1 MKMRRPLAPKS
12 ISCADQFQFACASA
26 TGQTPLRYAL
36 LGAAGAALLLGACV
50 SDVDPTPVGGAGS
63 AGAGST
69 VVGGGGSAGSGT
81 VNNNAG
87 SGGSGANQYTSD
99 SSFATGMKCPAVMQ
113 ALLTDFTYV
122 GAAPV
127 AVADAGADAGNA
139 PAPANPP
146 NMTGVSFGDFTNTL
160 SGSSFVYPSDGAYP
174 VHSDVTGNDW
184 HMTGSIGNYSGFGVV
199 FVGCSFVDASN
210 YQGISFTVQGSVAG
224 PTGNNNL
231 TFSVGTAADDITHV
245 WLNAVAMPTP
255 PAMVNA
261 GRCVPAATQYD
272 GTCAAPSHAVP
283 VTAERQTVR
292 VLWADLTAGR
302 PAATV
307 DPKEITSLSWAFPA
321 PAGAGTAT
329 PVTYDVDITVD
340 DLQFI
345 AP

>member
-1 MKMRRPLAPKS
+1 MKMRRSPAPKS
-12 ISCADQFQFACASA
+12 ISCATHSHFLFSSSA
-26 TGQTPLRYAL
+26 GLTTRGLTV

-50 SDVDPTPVGGAGS
+50 DDVDPNTAAGAGS
-63 AGAGST
+63 AGMGST
-69 VVGGGGSAGSGT
+69 AVGNGGSAGAGT
-81 VNNNAG
+81 VSNNAG
-87 SGGSGANQYTSD
+87 SGGSGANQYTSNPE
-99 SSFATGMKCPAVMQ
+99 FATGMKCPAVMQ

-122 GAAPV
+122 TGAP
-127 AVADAGADAGNA
+127 VADAGADAGDA
-139 PAPANPP
+139 GAAAPANPP

-160 SGSSFVYPSDGAYP
+160 SGSSFVYPGDGAYA
-174 VHSDVTGNDW
+174 VHSDVTGNSW
-184 HMTGSIGNYSGFGVV
+184 HMTGSIGNYSGFGIV

-210 YQGISFTVQGSVAG
+210 YLGISFTVQGSIAG

-231 TFSVGTAADDITHV
+231 TFTVGTAADDITHL

-255 PAMVNA
+255 PAMINA
-261 GRCVPAATQYD
+261 GRCIPAATQYD
-272 GTCAAPSHAVP
+272 GSCAAPSKAIP

-307 DPKEITSLSWAFPA
+307 DPKEITNMSWAFPA

-329 PVTYDVDITVD
+329 PVTYEVDITVD